1 MYARVTTVQLQ
12 PDKAQ
17 EANRSLCRL
26 GGAGGGRQQPGNQGA
41 WLLIDRATGKGVSIS
56 LWDSDTDMEAGE
68 ASGYYQ
74 QQLGKFGP
82 LMTAPPVRE
91 VYEVAVQG

>member
-1 MYARVTTVQLQ
+1 MYARLTTVQLQ

-17 EANRSLCRL
+17 EAIDLY
-26 GGAGGGRQQPGNQGA
+26 AGSVVHAARQQPGNQGT
-41 WLLIDRATGKGVSIS
+41 WLLIDRVSGKGVSIS
-56 LWDSDTDMEAGE
+56 LWDTVANMEAGE

-74 QQLGKFGP
+74 QQVGKFGP
-82 LMTAPPVRE
+82 LMTAPPIRE

>member
-1 MYARVTTVQLQ
+1 MYARLTTVQLQ

-17 EANRSLCRL
+17 EAIDLYANSVVP
-26 GGAGGGRQQPGNQGA
+26 AARQQPGNHGT
-41 WLLIDRATGKGVSIS
+41 WLMIDRATGKGVSIS
-56 LWDSDTDMEAGE
+56 LWDTEANMQAGE

-74 QQLGKFGP
+74 QQVGQFGP

-91 VYEVAVQG
+91 VYEVVVQG

>member
-1 MYARVTTVQLQ
+1 MYARVTTVQVQ

-17 EANRSLCRL
+17 EAIDLYANSVVS
-26 GGAGGGRQQPGNQGA
+26 ATRQQTGSQGA

-56 LWDSDTDMEAGE
+56 VWDSEADLQAGE

-82 LMTAPPVRE
+82 LMTAQPVRE

>member
-12 PDKAQ
+12 PDKTQ
-17 EANRSLCRL
+17 
-26 GGAGGGRQQPGNQGA
+26 AGIDLYADSVVPAARQQPGNQGA

-56 LWDSDTDMEAGE
+56 LWDSEADMQAGE
-68 ASGYYQ
+68 SSGYYQ